1 MQPDLTAIVETLDL
15 SEPVVGLYDAPDPAP
30 FAPLVEPGHGRECVF
45 AAYPQ
50 WRRGR
55 TLHLT
60 RERHGCGALHLLGLA
75 GRSRADLVRFL
86 VDDEGLRASRELMAA
101 WLDAVPG
108 YRPRHGHLLLGPL
121 RPDQY
126 DHLVTA
132 TFYVN
137 PDQLAALCTGA
148 AYFSHPDEP
157 APVLAPFGS
166 GCGQLAAVFPDL
178 AAPQAVIGATDQ
190 AMRRHLPP
198 QVLAF
203 TVTRAML
210 ERLARWA
217 ATPGSSLHTGFLAG
231 LVAARGGTLAVGE
244 GS

>member
-1 MQPDLTAIVETLDL
+1 MQPDITPIIAALGLT
-15 SEPVVGLYDAPDPAP
+15 EPVVGLYDAPEPGP
-30 FAPLVEPGHGRECVF
+30 FAPLVTPRGGRECVF
-45 AAYPQ
+45 AAYPR
-50 WRRGR
+50 WREGR

-60 RERHGCGALHLLGLA
+60 RERHGCGAMHLLGVA
-75 GRSRADLVRFL
+75 TRDRDDLVRFL
-86 VDDEGLRASRELMAA
+86 VDEEGLRASRHLMEA

-108 YRPRHGHLLLGPL
+108 YQPRHAHLLLGPL

-126 DHLVTA
+126 AHLVTA
-132 TFYVN
+132 TFFVN
-137 PDQLAALCTGA
+137 PDQLAVLCTGA

-166 GCGQLAAVFPDL
+166 GCKQLAAVFPDL
-178 AAPQAVIGATDQ
+178 GVPQAVIGATDQ
-190 AMRRHLPP
+190 AMRQHLPP

-217 ATPGSSLHTGFLAG
+217 AEPGSSLHTGFLRR
-231 LVAARGGTLAVGE
+231 LVRARGGTLATGA